1 MVKDVITFKAK
12 SPLGKYQEERH
23 VGGEG
28 HVPVAGQLP
37 LGGGGVEH
45 EHARLALHA
54 ARHARRVHAVRTRR
68 VRARVA
74 PETFL
79 HVPAMFTSCLQF
91 PYYI

>member
-12 SPLGKYQEERH
+12 SPLGKYRN
-23 VGGEG
+23 
-28 HVPVAGQLP
+28 VPVAGQLP

-54 ARHARRVHAVRTRR
+54 ARHPRRVHAVRTRR

-91 PYYI
+91 PYYIS